1 MNCGDRCIT
10 PDITRSAKNTVAP
23 AKAGA
28 YDVCMGGPT
37 GEIGP
42 SLRWGDEVFV
52 GIVEGLS
59 AVNHSRHPE
68 LVSGSYFST
77 SQNQDLETRIPVTIA
92 LSPK

>member
-1 MNCGDRCIT
+1 
-10 PDITRSAKNTVAP
+10 
-23 AKAGA
+23 
-28 YDVCMGGPT
+28 MGGPT